1 MKHEIETRYLSILL
15 HDWSVIRLAIS
26 DRWTLTLRRT
36 SSSIYVH
43 RLIQRLYKISN
54 YDDLS
59 LRNRFVEPL
68 KTSSKETYTVES
80 IEEISIVKEVLDS
93 SIKRKWKAEWSESR
107 EWKVTNVKGHGTVI
121 FVNIKLCCVKR
132 TKFFMKYTLSVLRED
147 RHTAVLQYWMQD
159 DGKEETQPSE
169 RGQGRDRAGQNE
181 QTETGQGETK
191 PRFITM

>member
-1 MKHEIETRYLSILL
+1 M
-15 HDWSVIRLAIS
+15 
-26 DRWTLTLRRT
+26 
-36 SSSIYVH
+36 
-43 RLIQRLYKISN
+43 
-54 YDDLS
+54 
-59 LRNRFVEPL
+59 
-68 KTSSKETYTVES
+68 
-80 IEEISIVKEVLDS
+80 
-93 SIKRKWKAEWSESR
+93 
-107 EWKVTNVKGHGTVI
+107 
-121 FVNIKLCCVKR
+121 KR